1 MTQSTKTST
10 ITPFQYQIDVANE
23 LSQFSGRLIA
33 DERGCGKTIEALLLD
48 QLTRDECK
56 GEKGKI
62 AKTLIICPKTVLG
75 VWEREIVRFGVGLEG
90 VSVLRMCVRESHSK
104 RDFSQT

>member
-1 MTQSTKTST
+1 MVS
-10 ITPFQYQIDVANE
+10 IVPFQYQIDVANE

-48 QLTRDECK
+48 EKTRDECK

-75 VWEREIVRFGVGLEG
+75 VWEKEIVRWKGLGYWG